1 MAYTVVR
8 TDKLIGQT
16 SAPYLASAR
25 YQVSNV
31 DTAIENGSIVELK
44 GLMEGQRE
52 LYIANKPAAG
62 ATLGKLALVATP
74 EVDPDPRKRTLSSF
88 TNEAGSNIRC
98 YILHSGDIFSVSKA
112 GVDGT
117 AAVGSKLAVQAA
129 LKLKVD
135 TSGAFGEVIAIEND
149 LVVIQ
154 VA

>member
-1 MAYTVVR
+1 MANKVR
-8 TDKLIGQT
+8 TDKMLGTT
-16 SAPYLASAR
+16 SAPYLVSAR
-25 YQVSNV
+25 YQVSDV

-52 LYIANKPAAG
+52 LYIAGKPTAD

-74 EVDPDPRKRTLSSF
+74 EVDPDPRKRTLSDF
-88 TNEAGSNIRC
+88 INEAGSNIRC
-98 YILHSGDIFSVSKA
+98 YILHSGDIFSIPKA
-112 GVDGT
+112 GVDGDAT
-117 AAVGSKLAVQAA
+117 VGSKLAVQAA

-135 TSGAFGEVIAIEND
+135 AAGTLAEVIAIEND

>member
-1 MAYTVVR
+1 MANVVR
-8 TDKLIGQT
+8 TDRMAGT
-16 SAPYLASAR
+16 SVPSLLVSAR

-52 LYIANKPAAG
+52 LYIANKPTAG
-62 ATLGKLALVATP
+62 ATLGKLALVAAP
-74 EVDPDPRKRTLSSF
+74 EICYEANKRRLSDF

-112 GVDGT
+112 GVDGSI
-117 AAVGSKLAVQAA
+117 AVGAKLAVQAA

-135 TSGAFGEVIAIEND
+135 SAGTFGQIIAIEND
-149 LVVIQ
+149 MVVIQ

>member
-1 MAYTVVR
+1 MANIVR
-8 TDKLIGQT
+8 TDRLAGT
-16 SAPYLASAR
+16 SVPSLLVSAR
-25 YQVSNV
+25 YQVSDV

-52 LYIANKPAAG
+52 LYIAGKPTAD

-74 EVDPDPRKRTLSSF
+74 EICYEADKRRLSDF
-88 TNEAGSNIRC
+88 INEAGSNIRC

-112 GVDGT
+112 GVDGS

-135 TSGAFGEVIAIEND
+135 AAGTFGEIIAIEND
-149 LVVIQ
+149 MVVIQ

>member
-1 MAYTVVR
+1 MAIIVR
-8 TDKLIGQT
+8 TDKLMGQT
-16 SAPYLASAR
+16 SAPHLVSAR

-44 GLMEGQRE
+44 GLMEGERE
-52 LYIANKPAAG
+52 LHIAGKPAAG

-74 EVDPDPRKRTLSSF
+74 EVMYRSDLRKLSDF
-88 TNEAGSNIRC
+88 INEAGSNIRC
-98 YILHSGDIFSVSKA
+98 YVLHSGDIFSVSKD

-135 TSGAFGEVIAIEND
+135 TSGTFGEVIAIEND
-149 LVVIQ
+149 MVVIR

>member
-1 MAYTVVR
+1 MAYCICR
-8 TDKLIGQT
+8 TDRMAGT
-16 SAPYLASAR
+16 SVPSLLVSAR

-52 LYIANKPAAG
+52 LYIANKPTAG

-74 EVDPDPRKRTLSSF
+74 EVMYRSDLRKLSDF

-112 GVDGT
+112 GVDGSVS
-117 AAVGSKLAVQAA
+117 VGAKLAVQAA

-135 TSGAFGEVIAIEND
+135 STGTFGEIIAIEND
-149 LVVIQ
+149 MVVIQ

>member
-1 MAYTVVR
+1 MANVVR
-8 TDKLIGQT
+8 TDRMAGT
-16 SAPYLASAR
+16 SVPSLLVSAR

-31 DTAIENGSIVELK
+31 DTEIENGSIVELK

-74 EVDPDPRKRTLSSF
+74 EICYESNKRRLSDF

-135 TSGAFGEVIAIEND
+135 TSGTFGEVIAIEND
-149 LVVIQ
+149 MVVIQ

>member
-1 MAYTVVR
+1 MANIVR
-8 TDKLIGQT
+8 TDRLAGT
-16 SAPYLASAR
+16 SVPSLLVSAR
-25 YQVSNV
+25 YQVSDV

-52 LYIANKPAAG
+52 LYIAGKPAAD

-74 EVDPDPRKRTLSSF
+74 EICYEANKRRLSDF
-88 TNEAGSNIRC
+88 INEAGSNIRC

-112 GVDGT
+112 GVDGS

-135 TSGAFGEVIAIEND
+135 AAGTFGEIIAIEND
-149 LVVIQ
+149 MVVIQ

>member
-1 MAYTVVR
+1 MAYVVCN
-8 TDKLIGQT
+8 TDRMAGT
-16 SAPYLASAR
+16 SVPSLLVSAR
-25 YQVSNV
+25 YQVSDV

-52 LYIANKPAAG
+52 LYIAGKPTAD
-62 ATLGKLALVATP
+62 ATLGKLALVKSP
-74 EVDPDPRKRTLSSF
+74 EICYEADKRRLSDF
-88 TNEAGSNIRC
+88 INEAGSNIRC

-112 GVDGT
+112 GVDGDAT
-117 AAVGSKLAVQAA
+117 VGSKLAVQAA

-135 TSGAFGEVIAIEND
+135 AAGTLAEVIAIEND

>member
-52 LYIANKPAAG
+52 LYIANKPTAG

-74 EVDPDPRKRTLSSF
+74 EICYEANKRRLSDF
-88 TNEAGSNIRC
+88 INAAGSNIRC

-135 TSGAFGEVIAIEND
+135 TSGTFGEVIAIEND
-149 LVVIQ
+149 MVVIQ